1 MIGLDSKCQP
11 TGQIICVMMRNQL
24 AVWGGVCGR
33 VFVCHTWALSN
44 DALGALN

>member
-1 MIGLDSKCQP
+1 M
-11 TGQIICVMMRNQL
+11 GQIICVMMRNQL

-33 VFVCHTWALSN
+33 VVCVCVCHTRALST